1 MKKLSFIT
9 KIALLFFLTL
19 LTACKMDKK
28 DKPHRLYLAHSFMWA
43 TASEDDTYEDAIEE
57 YENFSPL
64 YDMST
69 KNIQH
74 IFADDGNY
82 GLSGHYLWIR
92 ADFSLPDYLK
102 HQSLGLSIPYLRM
115 ADKTYVNG
123 NFVGSMGKF
132 PPNEYSALYSAHN
145 YVIPEGILNQE
156 GNNTILIK
164 VWSHGQSGISKKTFI
179 STVADARTYSELIT
193 FFCTRIYFYFQGGL
207 FLTVLLFSMMS
218 VAFGRQQSYRFFA
231 LVNLTTM
238 SFMTAFFSPE
248 LALNQA
254 LNLSYFWFMKI
265 SLSASLVATFYL
277 LSHFI
282 AEFVNFKQTRKIL
295 SIRLI
300 LFLTSEIIILSTRN
314 YDQLMRIT
322 IPMIFF
328 ILAHIS
334 FGIFFW
340 IKTITQKE
348 NRKEAVILIQGFF
361 PVLFGIIVDITVRKI
376 FPDSVFPFFT
386 LFSWQGTIIY
396 FIIILSKRA
405 FKIYNENISKTT
417 ELKYLNENL
426 EEKVSERTH
435 ELQDANYELSVLNA
449 RLEKEKF
456 RSELELEMASIVQ
469 RKFFPQPIKHFKGW
483 DIAICYEPLAKVSGD
498 LYDYYNFNDIL
509 NGISIFDVSGHGI
522 SASLITMLSKNI
534 ISHAFQRGYR
544 NKENIEHM
552 LNRINNSIITEKG
565 EIDNYLT
572 GLLCRFSEFDEKDIC
587 TVELGNAGHPY
598 PLHYDATENAIK
610 EIKQDENRQHY
621 GAIGMR
627 GLDVSFPEIKFT
639 MGKDD
644 FFVCYTDGLTE
655 SSNSQEEQFGLKR
668 VMQIVSENHDKSPET
683 ILKILTDKL
692 QEFIGDQPIEDDIT
706 IMILKRTDSSISQEL
721 ELEPEELDFEVL
733 EEIK

>member
-254 LNLSYFWFMKI
+254 LNLSYFWFMKM

-314 YDQLMRIT
+314 YDHLMRIT

-328 ILAHIS
+328 IIAHIS

-340 IKTITQKE
+340 FKSLFSNE
-348 NRKEAVILIQGFF
+348 NRREAIILIQGFY
-361 PVLFGIIVDITVRKI
+361 PSLFGIIVDITVRKI

-396 FIIILSKRA
+396 FIIVLSKRA

-498 LYDYYNFNDIL
+498 LYDYYNYNDIL

-610 EIKQDENRQHY
+610 EIKQDEKRQHY

-655 SSNSQEEQFGLKR
+655 SSNSKEEQFGLKR
-668 VMQIVSENHDKSPET
+668 VMQIVSENHDKSPEE

-706 IMILKRTDSSISQEL
+706 IMILKRTDSSVVQ

>member
-1 MKKLSFIT
+1 MKKLSLVT
-9 KIALLFFLTL
+9 KITFLFFLAL
-19 LTACKMDKK
+19 LTSCKMDKK

-43 TASEDDTYEDAIEE
+43 TATADDTYEDAIEE

-64 YDMST
+64 YDMTT

-74 IFADDGNY
+74 IFADDGNF

-123 NFVGSMGKF
+123 NFVGSLGNF

-164 VWSHGQSGISKKTFI
+164 IWSHGQSGISKNTFI
-179 STVADARTYSELIT
+179 STVDDARTYSELVT
-193 FFCTRIYFYFQGGL
+193 FFYTRIYFYFQGGL
-207 FLTVLLFSMMS
+207 FLTILLFSMMS
-218 VAFGRQQSYRFFA
+218 VAFGCNRSYKFFA

-248 LALNQA
+248 LAVNHA
-254 LNLSYFWFMKI
+254 FNLSYFWFMKI
-265 SLSASLVATFYL
+265 SFSTSLVATFYL
-277 LSHFI
+277 LSDFI
-282 AEFVNFKQTRKIL
+282 AEFINYKQSHKIL

-300 LFLTSEIIILSTRN
+300 LFLIFETIIISTRN
-314 YDQLMRIT
+314 YDDLMKIT
-322 IPMIFF
+322 IPMIFV
-328 ILAHIS
+328 IIAHIS
-334 FGIFFW
+334 FGIYFW
-340 IKTITQKE
+340 LKSLL
-348 NRKEAVILIQGFF
+348 RKETRREALILIQGFV
-361 PVLFGIIVDITVRKI
+361 PVLFGIIIDISVRKLS
-376 FPDSVFPFFT
+376 PDSVFPFFS
-386 LFSWQGTIIY
+386 LFSWQGTIIF
-396 FIIILSKRA
+396 FIIVLSRRA
-405 FKIYNENISKTT
+405 FLMYKENIVKTI
-417 ELKYLNENL
+417 ELKDLNENL
-426 EEKVSERTH
+426 EKKVIERTH
-435 ELQDANYELSVLNA
+435 ELKDANYELSVLNA

-498 LYDYYNFNDIL
+498 LYDYYNFKNIL

-544 NKENIEHM
+544 NRESIEHM

-598 PLHYDATENAIK
+598 PLHYNANEKLIK
-610 EIKQDENRQHY
+610 EIKQDEKRQHY

-644 FFVCYTDGLTE
+644 LFVCYTDGLTE
-655 SSNSQEEQFGLKR
+655 SSNNREEQFGLNR
-668 VMQIVSENHDKSPET
+668 VKQIVSENHDKSPEE

-692 QEFIGDQPIEDDIT
+692 QEFIGEQPIEDDIT
-706 IMILKRTDSSISQEL
+706 IMILKRTDSSVVQ